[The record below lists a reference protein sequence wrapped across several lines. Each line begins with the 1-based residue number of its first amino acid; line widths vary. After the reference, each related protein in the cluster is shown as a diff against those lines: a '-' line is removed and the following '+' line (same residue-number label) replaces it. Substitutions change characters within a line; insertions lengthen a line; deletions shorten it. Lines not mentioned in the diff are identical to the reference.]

1 MCQSEER
8 PAEGSLDHNIRVGI
22 VVGGRSEQR
31 ATVGDQHRMTA
42 GSLGRIVEPQA
53 AMIAA
58 DLTDVMAVVDCCIL
72 EVARTW
78 SRPYRRLSE
87 LWLVLAWSME
97 A

>member
-1 MCQSEER
+1 MCQSEEK

-22 VVGGRSEQR
+22 VVGGRLEQR

-42 GSLGRIVEPQA
+42 GSPDHSVEPQVAMLA
-53 AMIAA
+53 AG
-58 DLTDVMAVVDCCIL
+58 LTDVMVVVGCCIL

-78 SRPYRRLSE
+78 SRPYHQLFG
-87 LWLVLAWSME
+87 LWLVLVCLME